1 MPRHAALMRRYRC
14 CEPGG
19 CGWEGTLAAT
29 WTQTG
34 PVRRRVREITRMR
47 IVRLAK
53 SRLVFTMLIGVSGIV
68 LGAAGVKLYETFD
81 LAALLARNGRPL
93 PFGVSDFG
101 RPLPANHPFLERHV
115 DVPAPIVKADAA
127 AMPTSAP
134 ASPPAG
140 AVTKPAAS
148 ADDVPLSLRED
159 CAWGEPGRAPYKGT
173 VRQAL
178 NAARLPKHVV
188 ALLERKIWDRDASD
202 RLEIRN
208 SKIRGVHS
216 DVAFEPWAIKMTF
229 ARTLCLN
236 SRVNFKPG
244 HVEDA
249 DLYQVTDAHGT
260 TYSVMIPD
268 VCGNVSLLGPPVSR
282 DDHPRDVLASKIE
295 QARKDSTQSAPLTG
309 AQGARKLGSS
319 ALRSDGNAVPEPE
332 TWTLIVSG
340 VALLLCFTRRRRRG
354 SRHG

>member
-1 MPRHAALMRRYRC
+1 
-14 CEPGG
+14 
-19 CGWEGTLAAT
+19 
-29 WTQTG
+29 
-34 PVRRRVREITRMR
+34 
-47 IVRLAK
+47 
-53 SRLVFTMLIGVSGIV
+53 
-68 LGAAGVKLYETFD
+68 
-81 LAALLARNGRPL
+81 LAALLARNARPL

-101 RPLPANHPFLERHV
+101 RPLPANHPFLQQDV
-115 DVPAPIVKADAA
+115 DLPWSGVKTVAA
-127 AMPTSAP
+127 AKPTSA
-134 ASPPAG
+134 AATPPAG
-140 AVTKPAAS
+140 AVTKPPTS

-178 NAARLPKHVV
+178 KAARLPKHVV

-208 SKIRGVHS
+208 SKIRGLYS

-244 HVEDA
+244 HVEGA

-260 TYSVMIPD
+260 IYSVMIPD
-268 VCGNVSLLGPPVSR
+268 VCGNVSLLGAPVGR
-282 DDHPRDVLASKIE
+282 HDNPRDLLASKIE
-295 QARKDSTQSAPLTG
+295 QSQKDGTQSAPPTG
-309 AQGARKLGSS
+309 AQGAQKLGPP

-332 TWTLIVSG
+332 PWTLIVTG
-340 VALLLCFTRRRRRG
+340 VALLRCFTHRGRRR
-354 SRHG
+354 SRHC